1 MLITNLVCDRDGI
14 DNTNEGWAWMSH
26 VGSFSR
32 SAVNYN
38 AGCKTPMTNIIMS
51 ILVLLVLAVATP
63 LFHNTP
69 NCILASIIINAV
81 LGLFDYNAMYK
92 IWRVDMADFI
102 IMVCAFL
109 GVVFGSI
116 EVGLLIA
123 VCIVLCFD
131 SGTIA

>member
-1 MLITNLVCDRDGI
+1 
-14 DNTNEGWAWMSH
+14 MSH

-38 AGCKTPMTNIIMS
+38 ADCKTLMTNIIMS
-51 ILVLLVLAVATP
+51 ILVPLVLAVATP

-69 NCILASIIINAV
+69 SCILASIIINAF

-92 IWRVDMADFI
+92 IWRVDMADFV

-116 EVGLLIA
+116 DVGLHCGMHCPLIQE
-123 VCIVLCFD
+123 L
-131 SGTIA
+131 

>member
-1 MLITNLVCDRDGI
+1 MCVR
-14 DNTNEGWAWMSH
+14 A
-26 VGSFSR
+26 GSFSR
-32 SAVNYN
+32 SAVNYS
-38 AGCKTPMTNIIMS
+38 AGVKTPVSNVVMS
-51 ILVLLVLAVATP
+51 IMVLIVLAVATP
-63 LFHNTP
+63 LFHYTP

-81 LGLFDYNAMYK
+81 LGLLDYDAMYK

>member
-1 MLITNLVCDRDGI
+1 MASII
-14 DNTNEGWAWMSH
+14 TNEGWTWMSH

-92 IWRVDMADFI
+92 IWRVDMADFV

-116 EVGLLIA
+116 EIGLLIA
-123 VCIVLCFD
+123 VCIVL
-131 SGTIA
+131 